1 MLQCYTVIH
10 SNSATAESAELNTTL
25 DRACLCFPF
34 LREEF
39 HFLFC
44 GGAWSVGPGL
54 QTVRLTL
61 AILVLPTCSLDC
73 SLGASVEHSSCT
85 PAPACCVH
93 RPSAAPHAHAAMLRY
108 STLPRRYCCV
118 RHCSDVEPRYTTY
131 VIAMRDVRHGTRHV
145 VRDTGCIQHCP
156 PCGLCTGTSCCQ

>member
-1 MLQCYTVIH
+1 
-10 SNSATAESAELNTTL
+10 
-25 DRACLCFPF
+25 LCFPF

-118 RHCSDVEPRYTTY
+118 RASLQRRRAEIYNLRHRGERRAARHETRRPRYRLY
-131 VIAMRDVRHGTRHV
+131 PAMS
-145 VRDTGCIQHCP
+145 
-156 PCGLCTGTSCCQ
+156 PCGLCTGTGHRQQARH